1 MAGKNSTPCQEMK
14 KEGTDV
20 ILIDMDPTKYHEVV
34 CDCVGILKE
43 RHSDIETKMPK
54 QTRQRKSENWKRKTT
69 KCRMVFRAEVHKTH
83 SSSITCPFHLSIR
96 RTKRNVLCSL
106 ERFFAF
112 YIRSKI
118 K

>member
-20 ILIDMDPTKYHEVV
+20 ILIDMDPAKYHEVV

-54 QTRQRKSENWKRKTT
+54 QTRQRKSENCKRKTT
-69 KCRMVFRAEVHKTH
+69 KCRMVFRAEVHKTYG
-83 SSSITCPFHLSIR
+83 SSITYLFIPSVNQTYEMKRALLVR
-96 RTKRNVLCSL
+96 RIFCLLHKQ
-106 ERFFAF
+106 
-112 YIRSKI
+112 
-118 K
+118 